1 MCAPTRAIVAVM
13 ASSLQN
19 SRYVWVQ
26 GFKENNTKHLII
38 NQDSLQAMLEV
49 KRKPSRNFSKI
60 DMKGNIPIGNNI
72 LVFVKH
78 DIPMLDMEKKC
89 VDRYKPRKIKCTNY
103 QH

>member
-1 MCAPTRAIVAVM
+1 
-13 ASSLQN
+13 
-19 SRYVWVQ
+19 
-26 GFKENNTKHLII
+26 
-38 NQDSLQAMLEV
+38 MLEV

-89 VDRYKPRKIKCTNY
+89 VDRHKPIKQTSALTISTKNIHVFLIIKTVYIFGLCC
-103 QH
+103 

>member
-1 MCAPTRAIVAVM
+1 
-13 ASSLQN
+13 
-19 SRYVWVQ
+19 
-26 GFKENNTKHLII
+26 
-38 NQDSLQAMLEV
+38 MLEV

-60 DMKGNIPIGNNI
+60 DMKGNIPVGNNI
-72 LVFVKH
+72 FIFVKQ